1 MNNFTINTYEM
12 KREIE
17 KFSKKVTEN
26 LDKVSKKFTMDMQ
39 YGMSKS
45 KSCLISEISR
55 ALDEKINLKN
65 TIERLCDNLVRLTE
79 EQRNTI
85 KNNYY
90 KEIKKYFGEEPV
102 AIFDDS
108 DISKRY
114 GKKFEDLDKVID
126 ASSSNK
132 ETVNGYHV
140 CEAEILGKNEKQQ
153 YSVYREIYSCKSKDF
168 VSMNKYTTDSIDT
181 VINVLNRKC
190 NMVFDRGYDDNK
202 IIDYVDKS
210 ENYFVI
216 RMKD

>member
-79 EQRNTI
+79 EQRNKLRNI
-85 KNNYY
+85 LEKNQWQYLM
-90 KEIKKYFGEEPV
+90 I
-102 AIFDDS
+102 
-108 DISKRY
+108 
-114 GKKFEDLDKVID
+114 VIYQKD
-126 ASSSNK
+126 M
-132 ETVNGYHV
+132 E
-140 CEAEILGKNEKQQ
+140 KNLK
-153 YSVYREIYSCKSKDF
+153 
-168 VSMNKYTTDSIDT
+168 T
-181 VINVLNRKC
+181 
-190 NMVFDRGYDDNK
+190 
-202 IIDYVDKS
+202 
-210 ENYFVI
+210 
-216 RMKD
+216 